1 VPAQVAPIAA
11 GALIVGVL
19 CNSVAQDAGLVPG
32 DVITSVSGQ
41 PVTTPASLSTITGNS
56 HPGDVVSVLW
66 VSLNGIEHTT
76 KMKLDAGPAR

>member
-1 VPAQVAPIAA
+1 MAA

-19 CNSVAQDAGLVPG
+19 CNSAADAAGMVPG

-41 PVTTPASLSTITGNS
+41 PITTPGSLTSITGQY

-66 VSLNGIEHTT
+66 VSGDGVEHTT
-76 KMKLDAGPAR
+76 RMQLGEGPAR

>member
-1 VPAQVAPIAA
+1 VPARVAPIAA

-32 DVITSVSGQ
+32 DVITSVAGQ
-41 PVTTPASLSTITGNS
+41 PVTTPGSLTIITGKY

-66 VSLNGIEHTT
+66 VNLKGLERIT
-76 KMKLDAGPAR
+76 KMRLGEGPAR